1 MNDQYNKF
9 KKNSKEN
16 KNKSEK
22 FMNFY
27 KKCKENR
34 DNGDDND
41 VLLSVSGDSITDIN
55 SLAKK
60 KELIQK
66 CQKILPE
73 ELPDG
78 VESVKS
84 SEIIS
89 NNKYIDMHQLVKV
102 CYFY

>member
-9 KKNSKEN
+9 KESSKKN

-27 KKCKENR
+27 EKCKENR
-34 DNGDDND
+34 DNGDENAE
-41 VLLSVSGDSITDIN
+41 VCLSVESVTDIK

-66 CQKILPE
+66 CYKILPE

-84 SEIIS
+84 SDIIS
-89 NNKYIDMHQLVKV
+89 DNKYIDMHELVKV
-102 CYFY
+102 WYFI

>member
-1 MNDQYNKF
+1 MKGFKIFFFLIFRVKGAPKGSIEAKEFSAFKKTIEELQFMNDQYNKF

-41 VLLSVSGDSITDIN
+41 VLLSVSGDL
-55 SLAKK
+55 SL
-60 KELIQK
+60 IH
-66 CQKILPE
+66 I
-73 ELPDG
+73 
-78 VESVKS
+78 
-84 SEIIS
+84 
-89 NNKYIDMHQLVKV
+89 
-102 CYFY
+102 